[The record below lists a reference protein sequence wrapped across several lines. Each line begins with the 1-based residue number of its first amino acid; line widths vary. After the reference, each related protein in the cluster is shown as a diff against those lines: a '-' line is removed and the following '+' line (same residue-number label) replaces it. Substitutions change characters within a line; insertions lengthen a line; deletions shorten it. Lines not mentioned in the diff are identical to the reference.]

1 MTLLCRLLTAT
12 VRKLTQTK
20 YTHKNTYSQLHVK
33 NPNSDHEISWLTYII
48 YKKKNIS
55 IMHICYKVCF
65 PSKQMCIHI
74 SKQIKMKG
82 KKEEMTLSVK
92 SHENLHTFNQTCLR
106 IINKVW
112 GFLLY
117 LIKNS
122 CFFVWEIKV
131 ITAPTENMLSKLP
144 NFYLCM
150 QHVLQATKQKAA
162 KVPFFR
168 ETFMGNKNNTET
180 SCKPRNV
187 TLMTDIHSKSH
198 YMVLNFWTRNSQGT
212 AMSVV
217 H

>member
-33 NPNSDHEISWLTYII
+33 KPKLWPWNFLIDLYNLQE
-48 YKKKNIS
+48 KNIS

-112 GFLLY
+112 GFYTLLD
-117 LIKNS
+117 KK
-122 CFFVWEIKV
+122 FMF
-131 ITAPTENMLSKLP
+131 
-144 NFYLCM
+144 LC
-150 QHVLQATKQKAA
+150 L
-162 KVPFFR
+162 
-168 ETFMGNKNNTET
+168 GNKSYYSTYRKYVIEITKFLFVHATCFASNKT
-180 SCKPRNV
+180 KG
-187 TLMTDIHSKSH
+187 
-198 YMVLNFWTRNSQGT
+198 SQGT
-212 AMSVV
+212 LLPWDIYG
-217 H
+217 

>member
-33 NPNSDHEISWLTYII
+33 KPKLWPWNFLIDLYNLQEKKI
-48 YKKKNIS
+48 YPSCIFATK
-55 IMHICYKVCF
+55 CF

-180 SCKPRNV
+180 SC
-187 TLMTDIHSKSH
+187 
-198 YMVLNFWTRNSQGT
+198 
-212 AMSVV
+212 
-217 H
+217 

>member
-33 NPNSDHEISWLTYII
+33 KFLIDLYNLQE
-48 YKKKNIS
+48 KNIS

-106 IINKVW
+106 IINKV
-112 GFLLY
+112 
-117 LIKNS
+117 
-122 CFFVWEIKV
+122 
-131 ITAPTENMLSKLP
+131 
-144 NFYLCM
+144 
-150 QHVLQATKQKAA
+150 
-162 KVPFFR
+162 
-168 ETFMGNKNNTET
+168 
-180 SCKPRNV
+180 
-187 TLMTDIHSKSH
+187 
-198 YMVLNFWTRNSQGT
+198 
-212 AMSVV
+212 
-217 H
+217 